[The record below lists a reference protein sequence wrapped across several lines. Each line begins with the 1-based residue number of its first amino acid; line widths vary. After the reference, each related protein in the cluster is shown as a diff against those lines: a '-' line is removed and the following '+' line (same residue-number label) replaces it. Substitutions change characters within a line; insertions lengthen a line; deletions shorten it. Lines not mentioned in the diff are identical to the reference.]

1 VSIEEWLNGNMPLLP
16 PLEHL
21 PSAAFAGRHRA
32 QAATARPDVDQ
43 PELPFTF
50 VGGKAEKGT
59 VRHFNPGMVKNIA
72 G

>member
-1 VSIEEWLNGNMPLLP
+1 VSIEEWLNGKMPLLP

-21 PSAAFAGRHRA
+21 PSAAFAGRRRS
-32 QAATARPDVDQ
+32 QAATARPDDDH

-59 VRHFNPGMVKNIA
+59 ERHFNPGMVKNIA